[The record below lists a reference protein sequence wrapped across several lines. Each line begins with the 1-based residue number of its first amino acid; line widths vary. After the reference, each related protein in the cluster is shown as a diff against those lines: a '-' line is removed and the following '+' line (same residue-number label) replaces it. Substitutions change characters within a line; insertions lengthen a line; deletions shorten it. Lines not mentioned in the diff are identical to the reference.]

1 ERSGDAAADET
12 LARLHRETYFVALRE
27 AHAAPVYQYHRMFR
41 EFLLARVQEA
51 MPKERRRQAQKHAAA
66 LLERAGQIEEAVALA
81 RDGHDWDAMA
91 RLIERHAGAMF
102 GQGRAETLGPWVDE
116 LPPEVQHAH
125 PWTRHW
131 AGG

>member
-12 LARLHRETYFVALRE
+12 LARLHRENYFVALRE
-27 AHAAPVYQYHRMFR
+27 AHAEPVYQYHPMFR

-51 MPKERRRQAQKHAAA
+51 MPKERRRQLQKDAAA
-66 LLERAGQIEEAVALA
+66 LLERAGQIEEAVARA

-102 GQGRAETLGPWVDE
+102 AQGRAQTLVHWGAQ
-116 LPPEVQHAH
+116 LH
-125 PWTRHW
+125 P
-131 AGG
+131 